1 MRMTDQTDPTDAPPE
16 PRAHAFVFPGQ
27 GSQYVG
33 MGTALLERSPAAAA
47 VMERADAALGFSLSR
62 LIAEGPAEE
71 LDLTVNAQPA
81 ILATSV
87 AYLEA
92 MRAEARE
99 AGVELAPLRV
109 AGHSAGQYAAA
120 VAADA
125 IDFETAIG
133 LVRER
138 GRIMQERGIEGGMGA
153 VIGLTDEQVHEV
165 VDAARE
171 HGEIGVANAN
181 APGQIVLS
189 GVIPA
194 LAFALEMSKTVGA
207 RKAVRLTVSV
217 ASHSPLMRRAR
228 DEFSQILAKVPFREP
243 RVPMLGN
250 VHATVIR
257 TADGLRRELSEH
269 LVHGVQWTETI
280 RRMAADGVTDFV
292 EIGPG
297 RVLSG
302 LIKRIAP
309 EATTHALDAAGQWR
323 AVAPRLARG
332 ERVTARRV
340 VVTGLGVVSPVGI
353 GAAPSWDALVAGRSG
368 IADITLFDTT
378 DYEIHVAGEV
388 KGFDASQ
395 YMDGKDVRRHDRNT
409 HFAVA
414 AAGEAL
420 RDAGLLTEDGM
431 LDTGQADPDRFG
443 MIVGTAIGGIGMISD
458 GVATLRDRGPGR
470 ISPFLL
476 PHMIPDAASGMVAIQ
491 YGIRGPNMA
500 VVSACA
506 TGGHAIGEAM
516 ETIVRGQADLMLGA
530 GTEAVIVPLAFA
542 GLRPDEG
549 ARLADRPRHRRI
561 RPDDRLAPVR
571 CHPRRLRRVGGMRGA
586 GARGDGPR
594 ARARCASDR
603 RGDRLRLEQ
612 RRLPHGRARRAG

>member
-1 MRMTDQTDPTDAPPE
+1 MRMTDQTDQTDAPLE
-16 PRAHAFVFPGQ
+16 PRVHAFVFPGQ

-47 VMERADAALGFSLSR
+47 VMERADAALGFPLSR

-92 MRAEARE
+92 MRAEARD

-194 LAFALEMSKTVGA
+194 LAFALEMSRTVGA

-257 TADGLRRELSEH
+257 TAEGLRKELSEH
-269 LVHGVQWTETI
+269 LVHGVQWTATV

-302 LIKRIAP
+302 LIKRISP
-309 EATTHALDAAGQWR
+309 EVRTHALDAPGSEPMWLPGSLEA
-323 AVAPRLARG
+323 
-332 ERVTARRV
+332 TA
-340 VVTGLGVVSPVGI
+340 
-353 GAAPSWDALVAGRSG
+353 
-368 IADITLFDTT
+368 
-378 DYEIHVAGEV
+378 
-388 KGFDASQ
+388 
-395 YMDGKDVRRHDRNT
+395 
-409 HFAVA
+409 
-414 AAGEAL
+414 
-420 RDAGLLTEDGM
+420 
-431 LDTGQADPDRFG
+431 
-443 MIVGTAIGGIGMISD
+443 
-458 GVATLRDRGPGR
+458 
-470 ISPFLL
+470 
-476 PHMIPDAASGMVAIQ
+476 
-491 YGIRGPNMA
+491 
-500 VVSACA
+500 
-506 TGGHAIGEAM
+506 
-516 ETIVRGQADLMLGA
+516 
-530 GTEAVIVPLAFA
+530 
-542 GLRPDEG
+542 
-549 ARLADRPRHRRI
+549 
-561 RPDDRLAPVR
+561 
-571 CHPRRLRRVGGMRGA
+571 
-586 GARGDGPR
+586 
-594 ARARCASDR
+594 
-603 RGDRLRLEQ
+603 
-612 RRLPHGRARRAG
+612 

>member
-1 MRMTDQTDPTDAPPE
+1 MLGYTRPQFKPTTQMPMTDQTDPTDAPPK
-16 PRAHAFVFPGQ
+16 PREHAFVFPGQ

-33 MGTALLERSPAAAA
+33 MGTALLERSPAAAE
-47 VMERADAALGFSLSR
+47 VMKRADAALGFPLSR

-92 MRAEARE
+92 MRADARE
-99 AGVELAPLRV
+99 AGVELAPLEV

-194 LAFALEMSKTVGA
+194 LAFALEMSRTIGA

-257 TADGLRRELSEH
+257 TADGLRKELSEH

-297 RVLSG
+297 RVLTG

-309 EATTHALDAAGQWR
+309 EVHTHAVDAPG
-323 AVAPRLARG
+323 
-332 ERVTARRV
+332 
-340 VVTGLGVVSPVGI
+340 
-353 GAAPSWDALVAGRSG
+353 
-368 IADITLFDTT
+368 
-378 DYEIHVAGEV
+378 
-388 KGFDASQ
+388 
-395 YMDGKDVRRHDRNT
+395 
-409 HFAVA
+409 
-414 AAGEAL
+414 
-420 RDAGLLTEDGM
+420 
-431 LDTGQADPDRFG
+431 
-443 MIVGTAIGGIGMISD
+443 SD
-458 GVATLRDRGPGR
+458 GLWLPGSLEAT
-470 ISPFLL
+470 
-476 PHMIPDAASGMVAIQ
+476 A
-491 YGIRGPNMA
+491 
-500 VVSACA
+500 
-506 TGGHAIGEAM
+506 
-516 ETIVRGQADLMLGA
+516 
-530 GTEAVIVPLAFA
+530 
-542 GLRPDEG
+542 
-549 ARLADRPRHRRI
+549 
-561 RPDDRLAPVR
+561 
-571 CHPRRLRRVGGMRGA
+571 
-586 GARGDGPR
+586 
-594 ARARCASDR
+594 
-603 RGDRLRLEQ
+603 
-612 RRLPHGRARRAG
+612 

>member
-1 MRMTDQTDPTDAPPE
+1 MTDQTDLTDQAPE
-16 PRAHAFVFPGQ
+16 PRVHAFVFPGQ

-33 MGTALLERSPAAAA
+33 MGAALLERSPAAAA
-47 VMERADAALGFSLSR
+47 VMERADAALGFPLSR

-71 LDLTVNAQPA
+71 LDFTVNAQPA

-125 IDFETAIG
+125 IDFETAMG

-153 VIGLTDEQVHEV
+153 VVGLSDEQVHEI

-228 DEFSQILAKVPFREP
+228 DEFGQILAKVPFREP

-257 TADGLRRELSEH
+257 TADGLRRELTEH
-269 LVHGVQWTETI
+269 LVHGVQWTATV

-292 EIGPG
+292 EVGPG

-309 EATTHALDAAGQWR
+309 EALTHALDAPG
-323 AVAPRLARG
+323 
-332 ERVTARRV
+332 
-340 VVTGLGVVSPVGI
+340 
-353 GAAPSWDALVAGRSG
+353 
-368 IADITLFDTT
+368 
-378 DYEIHVAGEV
+378 
-388 KGFDASQ
+388 
-395 YMDGKDVRRHDRNT
+395 
-409 HFAVA
+409 
-414 AAGEAL
+414 
-420 RDAGLLTEDGM
+420 
-431 LDTGQADPDRFG
+431 
-443 MIVGTAIGGIGMISD
+443 SD
-458 GVATLRDRGPGR
+458 GLW
-470 ISPFLL
+470 L
-476 PHMIPDAASGMVAIQ
+476 PDPVE
-491 YGIRGPNMA
+491 
-500 VVSACA
+500 VSA
-506 TGGHAIGEAM
+506 
-516 ETIVRGQADLMLGA
+516 
-530 GTEAVIVPLAFA
+530 
-542 GLRPDEG
+542 
-549 ARLADRPRHRRI
+549 
-561 RPDDRLAPVR
+561 
-571 CHPRRLRRVGGMRGA
+571 
-586 GARGDGPR
+586 
-594 ARARCASDR
+594 
-603 RGDRLRLEQ
+603 
-612 RRLPHGRARRAG
+612 